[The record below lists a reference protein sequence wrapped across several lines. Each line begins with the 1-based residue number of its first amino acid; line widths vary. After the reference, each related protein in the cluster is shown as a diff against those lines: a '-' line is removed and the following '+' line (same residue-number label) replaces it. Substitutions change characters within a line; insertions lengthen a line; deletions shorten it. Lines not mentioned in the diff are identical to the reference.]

1 MHRGKNCLH
10 SQGIEFSL
18 KPYPHYRPTIPGK
31 ENEAKNKAAMIEPEE
46 SPVKVSSTKTK
57 RRRISSSSEEES
69 RNDAPVKREKS
80 SENVQAEVEKMEVV
94 KNPVKQEEVL
104 SPKAKKKETSPKAKK
119 ETSPKAKKKE
129 TSPKVKKEATTPKVK
144 KEESSP
150 KTEEKK
156 TIAKKDEQSDTN
168 SPEKESLKDPEEK
181 SPENEKPKPIN
192 PFART
197 VKIQNAGQG
206 LAGADYDPSAK
217 KYDPI
222 KNAFWKRG
230 DKYANPIDLSK
241 SSLFMFLSLAGFP
254 TWPLPVPSN

>member
-1 MHRGKNCLH
+1 M
-10 SQGIEFSL
+10 
-18 KPYPHYRPTIPGK
+18 
-31 ENEAKNKAAMIEPEE
+31 
-46 SPVKVSSTKTK
+46 KVATTKTK

-80 SENVQAEVEKMEVV
+80 CEDVRAAVEKMEVDKTPVV
-94 KNPVKQEEVL
+94 KNKTIKTAKQEKVP
-104 SPKAKKKETSPKAKK
+104 SPKAKKT
-119 ETSPKAKKKE
+119 E
-129 TSPKVKKEATTPKVK
+129 TSPKVKKEATTPK
-144 KEESSP
+144 SSP
-150 KTEEKK
+150 KAAK
-156 TIAKKDEQSDTN
+156 TAEDETVTKRDKT
-168 SPEKESLKDPEEK
+168 PEKESSKDPEEK

-230 DKYANPIDLSK
+230 EK
-241 SSLFMFLSLAGFP
+241 
-254 TWPLPVPSN
+254 